1 MMDVQCIKAPCD
13 PIPTCV
19 ENHCATVDCKPG
31 HDCHLANN
39 GESATCLPWG
49 EITCADKPCKAGY
62 TCTDVKKVCTTS
74 PCYQYDCSWPVHCTK
89 EVMEC
94 PDGSFVGRDENNNCE
109 FHPCPVGCKED
120 LFICPD
126 GSSVARDPKNDC
138 EFFPGSLYLSGW
150 HFRRKGSKE
159 RL

>member
-1 MMDVQCIKAPCD
+1 MKDVNGERCYMMDVQCIKAPCD

-62 TCTDVKKVCTTS
+62 TCTDVKRDCGALA
-74 PCYQYDCSWPVHCTK
+74 CDQYKCSWEAPTPVEKCTK
-89 EVMEC
+89 EC
-94 PDGSFVGRDENNNCE
+94 P
-109 FHPCPVGCKED
+109 
-120 LFICPD
+120 
-126 GSSVARDPKNDC
+126 
-138 EFFPGSLYLSGW
+138 
-150 HFRRKGSKE
+150 KGE
-159 RL
+159 V